1 MPYLHRV
8 GNLDQLSRVCG
19 IAGYVGIAERRY
31 REALA
36 WLDEAL
42 DAARRLNDPSTLFV
56 IPGNQGLARLFLHE
70 LEDARQQFC
79 DALAVCREAG
89 HENDRDV
96 DETLLGL
103 AAVEA
108 SHRQDGR
115 AARLTGA
122 AKAHQA
128 RRGFVNEEI
137 IWWRLID
144 DILAPARDRY
154 GPERW
159 DVAEREGAAL
169 TTHDAINLAL
179 ERGRFTPAATTTTP
193 AAPS

>member
-8 GNLDQLSRVCG
+8 GNLDQLARVCG
-19 IAGYVGIAERRY
+19 TAGYAAIAERRY

-42 DAARRLNDPSTLFV
+42 DAARRLDDPSELFAV
-56 IPGNQGLARLFLHE
+56 HGNQGLARLFLHE
-70 LEDARQQFC
+70 PEDAGQQFC

-89 HENDRDV
+89 HEDDAGV

-108 SHRQDGR
+108 SRGQLAR

-128 RRGFVNEEI
+128 RRGFVDEAD
-137 IWWRLID
+137 RLVAAHRRH
-144 DILAPARDRY
+144 LAPARHRY

-159 DVAEREGAAL
+159 DLAEREGAEL
-169 TTHDAINLAL
+169 TLHDAIDLAL
-179 ERGRFTPAATTTTP
+179 ERGRFARVATTTTA
-193 AAPS
+193 AAPR